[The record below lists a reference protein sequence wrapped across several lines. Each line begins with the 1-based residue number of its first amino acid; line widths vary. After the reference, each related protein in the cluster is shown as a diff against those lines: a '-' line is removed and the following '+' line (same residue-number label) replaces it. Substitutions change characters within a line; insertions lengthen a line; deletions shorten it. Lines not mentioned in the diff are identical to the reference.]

1 MEAWTRVVV
10 NGSSLEMVNKGK
22 GAYIDSRS
30 KRETA
35 NYCWKQLPFQWENYM
50 QFDKENIV
58 TSKTSRKK
66 NRDEVPSNVPSFLSV
81 IRGKETLL
89 CLLAHLKKDFYE
101 NNNM

>member
-1 MEAWTRVVV
+1 M
-10 NGSSLEMVNKGK
+10 
-22 GAYIDSRS
+22 
-30 KRETA
+30 
-35 NYCWKQLPFQWENYM
+35 P
-50 QFDKENIV
+50 FDKENIV
-58 TSKTSRKK
+58 TSKASREK